1 MSEPSLV
8 RPLVVTE
15 GKTDRMHLKAALTSL
30 RAAGQ
35 YRNLHFDLLEY
46 EDDTGDGEMLKI
58 CEGTSRIPQAR
69 PLICIFDRDNPK
81 IVRQV
86 EVANSEPSFKHW
98 GSHVYSFALPV
109 PDHRQGEQSA
119 VSIEL
124 YYTDDEIKRQDAQG
138 RRLFLSNEFGRTGRH
153 LHSDLHCIELNKV
166 RGETV
171 SVIDRNVF
179 NQDETNQALSKNS
192 FAHNV
197 LHQADN
203 FDDFDF
209 SQFSKVFD
217 TIAAIVAGIS
227 AAALAAEGL
236 AAYTPLPLTISSSRP
251 PESGNRY
258 SVLRVEDTSHG
269 GAKRYSADL
278 LVNSALS
285 KHEIR
290 QIIRA
295 ETEILK
301 EKEIY
306 RNEQTERRWRGVP
319 AHVVWLFLFASREDA
334 ADYNPFCRSQWI
346 SNTLSPQ
353 FSPTQLKG
361 NDAIDDIVIDW
372 PQDYEAK
379 RKLYDRFR
387 ISRDD
392 YLHQASEILAS
403 LKPLAD
409 RAITLTERMEVGELA
424 YDEYTAE
431 MKNIEPE
438 ITVLDEQAGNIG
450 KPPPELNPFAEIF
463 RSLIGYAFNI
473 TFPFS
478 ERGLAK
484 WERHNRQLLVS
495 QAIKYYL
502 QEQERVEAELQKL
515 YGKD

>member
-1 MSEPSLV
+1 
-8 RPLVVTE
+8 
-15 GKTDRMHLKAALTSL
+15 MHLKAAFTSL

-35 YRNLHFDLLEY
+35 YRTLHFDLWEY
-46 EDDTGDGEMLKI
+46 EDDMGDGELLKI
-58 CEGTSRIPQAR
+58 CEGASRFPQSR

-81 IVRQV
+81 IIRQI
-86 EVANSEPSFKHW
+86 EVADSPFKHW
-98 GSHVYSFALPV
+98 GFHVYSFALPV

-124 YYTDDEIKRQDAQG
+124 YYTDGEIKRQNTQG
-138 RRLFLSNEFGRTGRH
+138 RRLFMSTEFNEFGWH
-153 LHSDLHCIELNKV
+153 LHSDLTSFENKA

-171 SVIDRNVF
+171 AVIDRNVF
-179 NQDETNQALSKNS
+179 SRDGVNQALSKNS

-197 LHQADN
+197 LNRVDN
-203 FDDFDF
+203 FNDFDF

-217 TIAAIVAGIS
+217 TIAAIVTGIS

-236 AAYTPLPLTISSSRP
+236 TVYTPLPLAIPSPRP
-251 PESGNRY
+251 PESGSRY
-258 SVLRVEDTSHG
+258 NVLQVKDVSHG
-269 GAKRYSADL
+269 GAKRYTADL
-278 LVNSALS
+278 LVNDTLN

-301 EKEIY
+301 AKEIY
-306 RNEQTERRWRGVP
+306 RNKQTENRWRGVP
-319 AHVVWLFLFASREDA
+319 AHVVWLFLFTSREDA
-334 ADYNPFCRSQWI
+334 ADYNPFCRSEWI
-346 SNTLSPQ
+346 SDTLLPQ
-353 FSPTQLKG
+353 FSPTRLKG

-392 YLHQASEILAS
+392 YLHQAGEILAS
-403 LKPLAD
+403 LKPIVG
-409 RAITLTERMEVGELA
+409 RAITLTERMEAGELA
-424 YDEYTAE
+424 YDEYVAE

-438 ITVLDEQAGNIG
+438 ITALDEQAGNIG
-450 KPPPELNPFAEIF
+450 KPPPELNPFTETF
-463 RSLIGYAFNI
+463 RSMVGYAFNI
-473 TFPFS
+473 ALPFS

-484 WERHNRQLLVS
+484 WERRNRQLLVG
-495 QAIKYYL
+495 QAIRYYL

>member
-1 MSEPSLV
+1 
-8 RPLVVTE
+8 
-15 GKTDRMHLKAALTSL
+15 MHLKTAFASL
-30 RAAGQ
+30 RADGH
-35 YRNLHFDLLEY
+35 YHDLHFDFWEY
-46 EDDTGDGEMLKI
+46 EDDMGDGELLKI
-58 CEGTSRIPQAR
+58 CEGTSRLPRSR

-86 EVANSEPSFKHW
+86 EVADSEPSFKHW
-98 GSHVYSFALPV
+98 GFHVYSFALPV

-124 YYTDDEIKRQDAQG
+124 YYTDDEIKRQDLQG

-166 RGETV
+166 RGEDV

-179 NQDETNQALSKNS
+179 SQDETNQALSKNN

-197 LHQADN
+197 LHRVDD

-209 SQFSKVFD
+209 SQFNKVFD
-217 TIAAIVAGIS
+217 LIATIVAGIS

-236 AAYTPLPLTISSSRP
+236 TAYAPLPLAIPSPRP
-251 PESGNRY
+251 AESGDRY
-258 SVLRVEDTSHG
+258 NVLQVKDVSYG
-269 GAKRYSADL
+269 GAKRYLANL
-278 LVNSALS
+278 LVNDTLN

-301 EKEIY
+301 AKEIY

-319 AHVVWLFLFASREDA
+319 AHVVWLFLFTSREDA
-334 ADYNPFCRSQWI
+334 VDYNPFCRSEWI
-346 SNTLSPQ
+346 SDTLSPR
-353 FSPTQLKG
+353 FSPMRLKG

-379 RKLYDRFR
+379 RKLYDGFR

-392 YLHQASEILAS
+392 YLHQAGEILAS
-403 LKPLAD
+403 LKPIVSQ
-409 RAITLTERMEVGELA
+409 AIALTERMEAGELA
-424 YDEYTAE
+424 YDEYLAE

-438 ITVLDEQAGNIG
+438 ITALDEQAGNIG
-450 KPPPELNPFAEIF
+450 KPPLELNPFTETF
-463 RSLIGYAFNI
+463 RSLVGYAFNI
-473 TFPFS
+473 TLPFS

-484 WERHNRQLLVS
+484 WERRNRQLLIG
-495 QAIKYYL
+495 QAIRYYL
-502 QEQERVEAELQKL
+502 QEQERVDAELQKL
-515 YGKD
+515 YGED

>member
-1 MSEPSLV
+1 MSEPSLI
-8 RPLVVTE
+8 RPLVITE
-15 GKTDRMHLKAALTSL
+15 GKTDWMHLKAAFASL
-30 RAAGQ
+30 RAARR
-35 YRNLHFDLLEY
+35 YRDLHFDFREY
-46 EDDTGDGEMLKI
+46 EDDMGDGELLKI
-58 CEGTSRIPQAR
+58 CEGTSRLPQAR

-86 EVANSEPSFKHW
+86 EVVDSEPSFRHW
-98 GSHVYSFALPV
+98 GFHVYSFALPT

-124 YYTDDEIKRQDAQG
+124 YYTDDELKRQDAQG
-138 RRLFLSNEFGRTGRH
+138 RRFFLSNEFNDVGWH
-153 LHSDLHCIELNKV
+153 LDGDLVCWENKV
-166 RGETV
+166 RGEV
-171 SVIDRNVF
+171 VCVIDRKVF
-179 NQDETNQALSKNS
+179 SRDGVNQALSKNS

-197 LHQADN
+197 LHRVDN

-209 SQFSKVFD
+209 SQFRKVFD
-217 TIAAIVAGIS
+217 IMADIVAGIS

-236 AAYTPLPLTISSSRP
+236 TTYTPLPLAIPSPRP

-278 LVNSALS
+278 LVNDTLN

-301 EKEIY
+301 AKEIY
-306 RNEQTERRWRGVP
+306 RNKQTERRWRGVP
-319 AHVVWLFLFASREDA
+319 AHVVWLFLFASREDV

-346 SNTLSPQ
+346 SDTLSPQ
-353 FSPTQLKG
+353 FSPTRLKG
-361 NDAIDDIVIDW
+361 NDTIDDIVIDW
-372 PQDYEAK
+372 PQDYEVK

-392 YLHQASEILAS
+392 YLHQAGEILAS
-403 LKPLAD
+403 LKPIVNQ
-409 RAITLTERMEVGELA
+409 AIALTDRMEAGELA
-424 YDEYTAE
+424 YDEYVAE
-431 MKNIEPE
+431 MKNIEPR
-438 ITVLDEQAGNIG
+438 ITTLDEQASNIG
-450 KPPPELNPFAEIF
+450 KPPLELNPFTETF
-463 RSLIGYAFNI
+463 RSLVGYAFNI
-473 TFPFS
+473 ALPFS

-484 WERHNRQLLVS
+484 WERRNRQLLVS
-495 QAIKYYL
+495 QAIRYYL

>member
-15 GKTDRMHLKAALTSL
+15 GKTDWMHLKAVFTSL

-35 YRNLHFDLLEY
+35 YRDLHFDLWEY
-46 EDDTGDGEMLKI
+46 EDDMGDGELLKI
-58 CEGTSRIPQAR
+58 CEGASRFPQSR

-81 IVRQV
+81 IIRQV
-86 EVANSEPSFKHW
+86 EVADSEPSFKHW
-98 GSHVYSFALPV
+98 GFHVYSFALPV

-124 YYTDDEIKRQDAQG
+124 YYTDDEIKRQDTQG
-138 RRLFLSNEFGRTGRH
+138 RRLFLSSEFGRTGRH

-166 RGETV
+166 RGKAV
-171 SVIDRNVF
+171 SVIDRNIF
-179 NQDETNQALSKNS
+179 SQDETNQALSKNS

-197 LHQADN
+197 LHQVDN

-209 SQFSKVFD
+209 SQFIKVFD
-217 TIAAIVAGIS
+217 MIAAIIAGIS

-236 AAYTPLPLTISSSRP
+236 TAYTPLPLAIPSPRP
-251 PESGNRY
+251 PESGSRY
-258 SVLRVEDTSHG
+258 NVLEVKDVSHG

-278 LVNSALS
+278 LVNDTLN

-301 EKEIY
+301 AKEIY
-306 RNEQTERRWRGVP
+306 RNKQTENQWRGVP
-319 AHVVWLFLFASREDA
+319 AHVVWLFLFTSREDA
-334 ADYNPFCRSQWI
+334 ADYNPFCRSEWI
-346 SNTLSPQ
+346 SDTLSPQ
-353 FSPTQLKG
+353 FSPTRLKG

-392 YLHQASEILAS
+392 YLHQAGEILAS
-403 LKPLAD
+403 LKSPVD
-409 RAITLTERMEVGELA
+409 QAITLTKRMEAGELA
-424 YDEYTAE
+424 YDKYVAE

-438 ITVLDEQAGNIG
+438 ITALDEQAGNIG
-450 KPPPELNPFAEIF
+450 KPSLELNPFAEIF
-463 RSLIGYAFNI
+463 RSLVGYAFNI
-473 TFPFS
+473 TLPFS

-484 WERHNRQLLVS
+484 WERRNRQLLVS

-502 QEQERVEAELQKL
+502 QEQERVEAEIHNL
-515 YGKD
+515 YGKN